1 MVSMFEYYP
10 ANTVMKYLFYKDLKD
25 CMEFDPSRC
34 YVAYPESNKYGL
46 EMHFLIYGLK
56 DTPFEKGF

>member
-1 MVSMFEYYP
+1 
-10 ANTVMKYLFYKDLKD
+10 MKYLFYKDLKD